1 MRFSLTAVVV
11 FVSSSSFGAVL
22 FSQPNLSPDGFFSD
36 SASYPPGVT
45 FYQQAMADD
54 FSLGTASTIH
64 QIVFW
69 GSSENV
75 LTPGLG
81 NFTHFHLQVYD
92 ASFSS
97 LFSAFVPVAALT
109 PTATGN
115 LNGVGGQEHRFTYN
129 TAITLGPGSYWLH
142 VGAIYSN
149 PVNDAFIW
157 SSANGNGISSFKDL
171 AIAGPWTPFPNGE
184 LDQAFELRG
193 DVVPEPASMAALG
206 LGALA
211 LLRRRRR

>member
-1 MRFSLTAVVV
+1 MRFSLAAAAV

-22 FSQPNLSPDGFFSD
+22 FSQPNVTADGFFSD

-45 FYQQAMADD
+45 FMQQAVADN

-64 QIVFW
+64 QVVFW

-75 LTPGLG
+75 FTPGLG
-81 NFTHFHLQVYD
+81 NFTQFHVQIYN

-109 PTATGN
+109 PVATGN
-115 LNGVGGQEHRFTYN
+115 VNSAGGQEHRFTYN
-129 TAITLGPGSYWLH
+129 TAITLGAGSYWLH

-157 SSANGNGISSFKDL
+157 SSANGNGISAFKDL
-171 AIAGPWTPFPNGE
+171 SGMGPWTPWPNGG

-193 DVVPEPASMAALG
+193 DVVPEPASLAALG